1 MEEENSTLH
10 NMEIGKEF
18 LEQIQEKE
26 IANRYWKQF
35 LQTGKVQDY
44 LSYAQYLKNE

>member
-1 MEEENSTLH
+1 MKEKNNTLR

-26 IANRYWKQF
+26 IASRYWKQF

-44 LSYAQYLKNE
+44 LNYAQYLKNK

>member
-18 LEQIQEKE
+18 LEQVQENK
-26 IANRYWKQF
+26 IADGYWEQF

-44 LSYAQYLKNE
+44 LSYVQYLKNE